1 MSILTSISTS
11 ALQGEATTAV
21 EAFVADH
28 QATVDTSVWYATT
41 SNEGD
46 HSTLA
51 LGVLR
56 NLLSVQA
63 SRLREGQPVTMTYF
77 QGLEALVNQA
87 VAAAQAHVYSQ
98 ADLDHFSREW
108 MTAQD
113 DRDAAIRMVRRDA
126 AEALTNAISA
136 VL

>member
-1 MSILTSISTS
+1 MSVLTSISTS

-28 QATVDTSVWYATT
+28 QATVDTAVWYATT
-41 SNEGD
+41 SNEAD

-56 NLLSVQA
+56 NVLAVQA
-63 SRLREGQPVTMTYF
+63 SRIREGQAVTSTYF
-77 QGLEALVNQA
+77 QGLEALVNKA
-87 VAAAQAHVYSQ
+87 VADVQAHVYSQ
-98 ADLDHFSREW
+98 ADLDYFAREW

-113 DRDAAIRMVRRDA
+113 DRDAAIRLVRRDA
-126 AEALTNAISA
+126 AEAVLTAISA
-136 VL
+136 AL